1 VTVDDAP
8 GQEADVRLLRPSGRA
23 YLAALLVTAP
33 PALGITLRNV
43 LADRTSWL
51 VHAVSLGGTL
61 AVTGV
66 LVLLFFRVASV
77 RTEDGAVLKR
87 NLFGAVRRIPH
98 DAVASVLLVP
108 CYRRLRAPD
117 TTLLAFLD
125 ADGRALLRLD
135 GLHWDS
141 AQLRALARVSGAP
154 VTEPDGV
161 VTRAEL
167 RASHPSAVNWAERHA
182 VALYWASGVLV
193 VVVLGVAI
201 VAASQGWC
209 RPDGC

>member
-1 VTVDDAP
+1 MPTVTVEDGTGRA
-8 GQEADVRLLRPSGRA
+8 ADVGVLRPSGRA
-23 YLAALLVTAP
+23 YLAALAVTAP
-33 PALGITLRNV
+33 PALGITLRN
-43 LADRTSWL
+43 LSGDGTSWV

-61 AVTGV
+61 AVAGV
-66 LVLLFFRVASV
+66 LVLLF
-77 RTEDGAVLKR
+77 
-87 NLFGAVRRIPH
+87 
-98 DAVASVLLVP
+98 LLVP

-125 ADGRALLRLD
+125 TEGRALLRLD

-154 VTEPDGV
+154 VTEPEGV
-161 VTRAEL
+161 MTRARL
-167 RASHPSAVNWAERHA
+167 RASHPYAVNWAERHA
-182 VALYWASGVLV
+182 VALYWASGVFFVATLV
-193 VVVLGVAI
+193 VAM

>member
-1 VTVDDAP
+1 MTAE
-8 GQEADVRLLRPSGRA
+8 GGTGRAADVGVLRPSGRA

-33 PALGITLRNV
+33 AGLGITLRNV
-43 LADRTSWL
+43 LADRTSWV

-61 AVTGV
+61 AVAGV

-77 RTEDGAVLKR
+77 RTEEGAVVKR
-87 NLFGAVRRIPH
+87 TLFGAVRRIPH

-117 TTLLAFLD
+117 TTLLVFLD
-125 ADGRALLRLD
+125 ADDRALLRLD

-154 VTEPDGV
+154 VTEEDGV
-161 VTRAEL
+161 VTAARL
-167 RASHPSAVNWAERHA
+167 RASHPYAVNWAERHT
-182 VALYWASGVLV
+182 VALYWATGLLLVATLV
-193 VVVLGVAI
+193 VAM
-201 VAASQGWC
+201 VAAAQGWC